1 LVYSQH
7 LKSSPFSF
15 KLGYI
20 IDYVDILSGEGKSGR
35 GFLGNIDLKMNFETS
50 KASLWKNGNFFIYVL
65 GNHGIKPTKDNLG
78 GIQTFDNIE
87 TEDKIQLF
95 QFYYRHK
102 INNFSL
108 TIGQSNI
115 DEYFFHSDYGSNL
128 LNSNFN
134 TQPDIACNIPVSI
147 FSKATLGITM
157 NWEFSRKTSLSTC
170 IYKLAGI
177 SKRFT
182 VKLQ

>member
-1 LVYSQH
+1 MTYIYLLQVNKTLKIIHFNLHCILNKIFDKIFSKHIIFFLYFFLSNFLVYSQH

-115 DEYFFHSDYGSNL
+115 DEYFF
-128 LNSNFN
+128 
-134 TQPDIACNIPVSI
+134 TQIMEV
-147 FSKATLGITM
+147 
-157 NWEFSRKTSLSTC
+157 
-170 IYKLAGI
+170 IY
-177 SKRFT
+177 
-182 VKLQ
+182 